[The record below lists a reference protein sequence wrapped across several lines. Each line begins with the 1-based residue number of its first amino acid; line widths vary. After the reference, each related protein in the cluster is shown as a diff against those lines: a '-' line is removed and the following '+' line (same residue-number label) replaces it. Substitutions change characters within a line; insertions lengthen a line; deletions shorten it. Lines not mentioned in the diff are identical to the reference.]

1 MATLTPSLSVVANA
15 STATSAAG
23 LQSDAISFTVTDTLT
38 VTAPSAG
45 ISRLSTGANPLGAGV
60 GVLLT
65 EAAST
70 ATTFVYIKHLGVLA
84 SDGTT
89 SSHASNDFIILTN
102 EDGDH
107 NFMKLQ
113 PGEFAWFPL
122 LEFDGSDSGTTEEPG
137 GLKVEGGGVGAGGAA
152 HVMIEYGYWTRG

>member
-15 STATSAAG
+15 STASSAAG

-45 ISRLSTGANPLGAGV
+45 ISRISTGANPLGAGV
-60 GVLLT
+60 GVLLA
-65 EAAST
+65 EAT
-70 ATTFVYIKHLGVLA
+70 TLATTFVYIKHLGLLA

-89 SSHASNDFIILTN
+89 SSHAANDFIVLTN
-102 EDGDH
+102 ADGDQ
-107 NFMKLQ
+107 NFAKLQ

-122 LEFDGSDSGTTEEPG
+122 LEFDGSDGGVEPG
-137 GLKVEGGGVGAGGAA
+137 GLKVEGGGVGSGGAA
-152 HVMIEYGYWTRG
+152 HVMIEYGYWTRS